1 MRSVVLA
8 ALKRMYQDYSA
19 IPQANKMVRS
29 EIMLSLFNL
38 CVKTVVEIML
48 QELRDI
54 EAYACVNGYMA
65 HSEVVLTL
73 LWIESNV
80 KTLELRALTGALC
93 SEPIDRLACVV
104 DQMKCAH
111 ATFISGHVQS
121 YKW

>member
-1 MRSVVLA
+1 
-8 ALKRMYQDYSA
+8 
-19 IPQANKMVRS
+19 MVCS
-29 EIMLSLFNL
+29 EFVLSLSNL
-38 CVKTVVEIML
+38 CVKTLVETML

-54 EAYACVNGYMA
+54 ETHACVNGYMA

-93 SEPIDRLACVV
+93 SETIDRLECVV

-111 ATFISGHVQS
+111 ATFTSGHVQS